1 MPDPTPLD
9 LAFDPHLSIRQA
21 LRWVIGACAGEAQA
35 PSQAMVRMAKI
46 DRVVT
51 RVVAEADR
59 FFLKIGW
66 DDKDGAEH
74 CEEGWMEWLWAI
86 AVGHGREVDGEMGER
101 MAKIVWK
108 KERYGSGKW
117 GWRAKA
123 WEQDQAQPQA
133 PQKQI
138 PARTVTRVDEI
149 EAMRSVLECLSEH
162 VGEVGG
168 RCESEC
174 VLCERWERLWGSGEV
189 RAVLL
194 ITS

>member
-1 MPDPTPLD
+1 MSDPTPLD
-9 LAFDPHLSIRQA
+9 LAFDPSLSIRQA
-21 LRWVIGACAGEAQA
+21 LRWAIGACAGEAQA
-35 PSQAMVRMAKI
+35 PTQAMVRMAKI

-108 KERYGSGKW
+108 RERYGSGKW
-117 GWRAKA
+117 GWRAA
-123 WEQDQAQPQA
+123 QTQAQPQA
-133 PQKQI
+133 
-138 PARTVTRVDEI
+138 
-149 EAMRSVLECLSEH
+149 RSNRLRR
-162 VGEVGG
+162 G
-168 RCESEC
+168 R
-174 VLCERWERLWGSGEV
+174 
-189 RAVLL
+189 
-194 ITS
+194 